1 MEIAKLGQF
10 HLKSSPFSHST
21 WEISGIKFVR
31 GSRSIRLLGC
41 VLADFEMQ
49 IKIGLPNGRSEKI
62 TVPLSSRVGD
72 LKLLALDLLAR
83 GFLRTVTAEGRPL
96 VAEETL
102 EAAGVQEGDYLTF
115 IAVEAKEGTKVAT
128 ERAFALL
135 RGDRAAA
142 KGAIQTLVGT
152 DQNHPATV
160 LPSWQMAGLLPG
172 AIQILVAIA
181 LLCKIYWQVC
191 SMFRPLNAPLLQ
203 FWQMDRR
210 LLGAIQIMVVTTCD
224 NSQVQQLTSVQQIQA
239 TRRAFAARFWWQ
251 LFYPRSSCVK
261 LLIYSMVRMK
271 FGARKRVEMR
281 HGLFCSRVVSVSF
294 LCYLIL
300 SYDNGNNVWYVLI
313 I

>member
-1 MEIAKLGQF
+1 MPLKYGILDDETSKISHEVAGMEIAKLGQF

-181 LLCKIYWQVC
+181 LLCKIY
-191 SMFRPLNAPLLQ
+191 
-203 FWQMDRR
+203 
-210 LLGAIQIMVVTTCD
+210 
-224 NSQVQQLTSVQQIQA
+224 
-239 TRRAFAARFWWQ
+239 
-251 LFYPRSSCVK
+251 
-261 LLIYSMVRMK
+261 
-271 FGARKRVEMR
+271 
-281 HGLFCSRVVSVSF
+281 
-294 LCYLIL
+294 
-300 SYDNGNNVWYVLI
+300 
-313 I
+313 